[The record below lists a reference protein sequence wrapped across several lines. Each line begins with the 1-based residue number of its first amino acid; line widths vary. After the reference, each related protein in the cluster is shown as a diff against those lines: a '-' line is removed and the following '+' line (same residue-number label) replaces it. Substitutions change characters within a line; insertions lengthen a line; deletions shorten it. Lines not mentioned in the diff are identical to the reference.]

1 MFQLVLFL
9 HVFNLHAG
17 VRSLEVDLEKQKV
30 VVVGDDITP
39 FEVLS
44 SISKVKF
51 AESWR
56 GPC

>member
-1 MFQLVLFL
+1 MVLFL

-44 SISKVKF
+44 SVSKIKF
-51 AESWR
+51 AELWQDPS
-56 GPC
+56 